1 GYTQTPHGCVDE
13 ATTAMQAHSW
23 PGNVRELQHSVE
35 RAVLMARTGYITS
48 DDLGLRASAPGSAAD
63 LSGMT
68 MDDAEKYIIQQ
79 ALARHGGNVVQA
91 AEALGMSRSA
101 LYRRIQQ
108 HGL

>member
-1 GYTQTPHGCVDE
+1 MQTHG
-13 ATTAMQAHSW
+13 W
-23 PGNVRELQHSVE
+23 PGNVRELQHAVE
-35 RAVLMARTGYITS
+35 RAVLMARTAYITS

-91 AEALGMSRSA
+91 AESLGMSRSA